1 MKMAEENKNIQF
13 TDSTTDLSDSPNAA
27 PAQLGEKQW
36 YVCTA
41 YSTHEARV
49 KENLLRRIESMGIKE
64 LVSRVIVAEVEV
76 PVIKDGVDT
85 GKTRKKNLYPGYI
98 YIEMIMTDHAWDVIR
113 NTPGVTGFVGSSGKG
128 TKPFPIPREEI
139 EPVLKRMGMVDDSMY
154 DRYNVGDLVKVIKG
168 PLEGTEG
175 KILSI
180 DKETGVVQISTMF
193 FGRTTN
199 TEVDFSEI
207 EKI

>member
-1 MKMAEENKNIQF
+1 MEENKFVNKF
-13 TDSTTDLSDSPNAA
+13 TDSTTDITDDDSGAT
-27 PAQLGEKQW
+27 QKLGEKQW

-49 KENLLRRIESMGIKE
+49 KENLLRRIESMGIQE

-76 PVIKDGVDT
+76 PVIKEGKDT

-98 YIEMIMTDHAWDVIR
+98 YVEMIMTDHAWDVIR

-139 EPVLKRMGMVDDSMY
+139 EPVLKRVGMVDESMY
-154 DRYNVGDLVKVIKG
+154 DRYNEGDYVKVIKG

-175 KILSI
+175 RILSI
-180 DKETGVVQISTMF
+180 NRETGVVEISAVF
-193 FGRTTN
+193 FGRTTK

>member
-1 MKMAEENKNIQF
+1 MAAEEIKNIQF
-13 TDSTTDLSDSPNAA
+13 TDSTTDLSDSPNAE

-180 DKETGVVQISTMF
+180 DKESGVVQISTMF

>member
-1 MKMAEENKNIQF
+1 MAEELKNVIAF
-13 TDSTTDLSDSPNAA
+13 TDSTTDISEGGNTIPTK
-27 PAQLGEKQW
+27 LGEKQW

-49 KENLLRRIESMGIKE
+49 KENLLRRIESMGIKD

-76 PVIKDGVDT
+76 PVFKEGIDT
-85 GKTRKKNLYPGYI
+85 GKVRKKNLYPGYI
-98 YIEMIMTDHAWDVIR
+98 YVEMVMTDHAWDVIR

-139 EPVLKRMGMVDDSMY
+139 EPVLKRVGMVDESMY
-154 DRYNVGDLVKVIKG
+154 ERYNVGDLVKVIKG
-168 PLEGTEG
+168 PFEGTEG

-180 DKETGVVQISTMF
+180 DKENGIVEISTIF
-193 FGRTTN
+193 FGNVTN

-207 EKI
+207 ERI

>member
-1 MKMAEENKNIQF
+1 MIEENGIAF
-13 TDSTTDLSDSPNAA
+13 TDSTTDISDGENDA
-27 PAQLGEKQW
+27 PGKLGEKQW

-49 KENLLRRIESMGIKE
+49 KENLLRRIESMGIKD
-64 LVSRVIVAEVEV
+64 LVSRVIVAEVEI

-85 GKTRKKNLYPGYI
+85 GKVRKKNLYPGYI

-139 EPVLKRMGMVDDSMY
+139 EPVLKRMGMVDESMY
-154 DRYNVGDLVKVIKG
+154 DRYNVGDYVKVIKG

-175 KILSI
+175 RILSI
-180 DKETGVVQISTMF
+180 DKESGIVAISTIF

>member
-1 MKMAEENKNIQF
+1 MAEENKNIQF

-49 KENLLRRIESMGIKE
+49 KENLLRRIESMGIKD

>member
-1 MKMAEENKNIQF
+1 MAEENKNIQF
-13 TDSTTDLSDSPNAA
+13 TDSTTDLSDSPNVA

-49 KENLLRRIESMGIKE
+49 KENLLRRIESMGIKD

-139 EPVLKRMGMVDDSMY
+139 EPVLKRMGMVDESMY
-154 DRYNVGDLVKVIKG
+154 DRYNVGDYVKVIKG

-180 DKETGVVQISTMF
+180 DKDSGVVQISTVF